1 MPKRSRDKVWQFQ
14 DRDVRRSTRR
24 TSMNGRRVTTALL
37 LGTSLVLGSAWADQ
51 PVAPGCA
58 KIVAALDQSGGT
70 LSADEIAKK
79 TNTDPETVRSCTDAW
94 RASMKDP
101 KGATGKQAAM
111 PPGCAKVVAVLDQ
124 NPGLS
129 ADEVAKKS
137 SSDVETVRNCTDL
150 WRKTMPQ

>member
-1 MPKRSRDKVWQFQ
+1 M
-14 DRDVRRSTRR
+14 TR
-24 TSMNGRRVTTALL
+24 VFTTTVALTATL
-37 LGTSLVLGSAWADQ
+37 LMASATRADQ

-58 KIVAALDQSGGT
+58 KIVAALDASGGT

-79 TNTDPETVRSCTDAW
+79 TDTDVETVRSCTDAW
-94 RASMKDP
+94 RAGMKDP
-101 KGATGKQAAM
+101 KGSAAGKQAAM

-137 SSDVETVRNCTDL
+137 NSDVETVRNCTDL
-150 WRKTMPQ
+150 WRKTMPR